1 MEPGEVKTTVHNML
15 EAFNKRDLKSML
27 SFFTDDATYV
37 RPEGIFKGKEE
48 IGRYYAWT
56 FSNFSELTITEKGI
70 IVEGDKAV
78 LEFVMKGISPRGGGR
93 NLRLAGLDLFE
104 FKNEKVQQL
113 HIYQDRL
120 STAKQLANGWFE
132 NMIINGV
139 VNRMEKGLR

>member
-1 MEPGEVKTTVHNML
+1 LEPRELKTTIRNML
-15 EAFNKRDLKSML
+15 EAFNKKDLKSML
-27 SFFTDDATYV
+27 SYFADDATYV
-37 RPEGIFKGKEE
+37 RPEGIFRGKEE

-56 FSNFSELTITEKGI
+56 FSNFSELTLAEKGI
-70 IVEGDKAV
+70 IAEGDKAV
-78 LEFVMKGISPRGGGR
+78 LEFVMEGISVRGGGR

-132 NMIINGV
+132 KMIINGV